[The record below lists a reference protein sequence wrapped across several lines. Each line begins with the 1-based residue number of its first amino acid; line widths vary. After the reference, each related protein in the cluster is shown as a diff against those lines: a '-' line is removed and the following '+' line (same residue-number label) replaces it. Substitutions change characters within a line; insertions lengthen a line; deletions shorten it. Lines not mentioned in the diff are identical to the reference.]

1 MKRKAGAKPNNQ
13 LGFHLWISLLIDGR
27 GMDIMDFVSTLRLD

>member
-1 MKRKAGAKPNNQ
+1 MKRKVGLKPNNQ
-13 LGFHLWISLLIDGR
+13 VGFHLWISLLIERG